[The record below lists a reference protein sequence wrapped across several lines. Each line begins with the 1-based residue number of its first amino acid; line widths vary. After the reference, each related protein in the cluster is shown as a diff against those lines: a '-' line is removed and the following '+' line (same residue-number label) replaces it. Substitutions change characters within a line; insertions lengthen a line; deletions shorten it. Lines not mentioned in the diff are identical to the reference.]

1 VSGHVHFSP
10 GDQNQFLERIGNTI
24 CFNCRQ
30 NPPAD
35 RLPARPNAIVLD
47 TSAATAAWRRWFSAT
62 SYDEIIARLE

>member
-1 VSGHVHFSP
+1 MSGHVHFSP
-10 GDQNQFLERIGNTI
+10 GEQNQFFERIGDTI

-35 RLPARPNAIVLD
+35 RLPARPNTIVLD